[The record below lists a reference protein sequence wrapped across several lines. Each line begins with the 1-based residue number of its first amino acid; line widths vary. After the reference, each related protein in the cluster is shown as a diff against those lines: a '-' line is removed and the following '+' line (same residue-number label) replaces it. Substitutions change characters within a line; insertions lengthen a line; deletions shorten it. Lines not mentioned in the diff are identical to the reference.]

1 MRSQLVL
8 PKDVEYTADYV
19 LLQINEPKT
28 RFRAARHQVAKVDQ
42 RQLVKVIELAFQH
55 LKPHQRLWPFSGQT
69 MRARFQKL
77 LDASGLSSLPKNLS
91 RGIDLG
97 SLRAGGASWLMMVS
111 EDVELTRRRGRW
123 LTSKVLEIY
132 VQEVSSLQFLPNLPG
147 PTKLLIIA
155 GASIFP
161 WILSIVANFRHAQ
174 IPEIAWPFLIMSE
187 AVEHEQNGSKI
198 EEDVGGFGHISGRNG
213 CVNHPLHLERK
224 WGRSSSL
231 DMLYIQSGFIY

>member
-1 MRSQLVL
+1 
-8 PKDVEYTADYV
+8 
-19 LLQINEPKT
+19 
-28 RFRAARHQVAKVDQ
+28 
-42 RQLVKVIELAFQH
+42 
-55 LKPHQRLWPFSGQT
+55 

-174 IPEIAWPFLIMSE
+174 FPEIAWPFLIMSE

-231 DMLYIQSGFIY
+231 DMLIDNIE